1 MNQTSLNIYFS
12 NLSKG
17 EWLAKIR
24 RIHEFYST
32 TNYVPGRIVI
42 FFDEKIVPSDLES
55 VHLVT
60 LACLIHFLISKRYSV
75 ALSRSNEKV
84 FEYIFND
91 LGFPQYW
98 SGSKNHVN
106 ARKSHNIFNLWRII
120 ESEKELYAR
129 HIEEYLRNR
138 YFKGKDMSAISVSL
152 IEAFYNVFD
161 HADAKGNAFSIIKYD
176 EASHMLSVAI
186 SDFGIGIPTS
196 VKKFDDRFTSDKDAL
211 MASLSDNFT
220 VRSTTRNKGLGM
232 GNILACADS
241 ARIFS
246 NNGLIVKKQDSL
258 RALELDIYFPGTL
271 IYFEVDISSFDD
283 EEILDSFNL

>member
-1 MNQTSLNIYFS
+1 MKQTSSNIYFS
-12 NLSKG
+12 NLNRG
-17 EWLAKIR
+17 EWLAKIQ

-32 TNYVPGRIVI
+32 TNYMPIRIVI
-42 FFDEKIVPSDLES
+42 CFDEEIIPTVLEP

-60 LACLIHFLISKRYSV
+60 LACLIHFLISKKYQV
-75 ALSRSNEKV
+75 ALSHSNEKV
-84 FEYIFND
+84 FEYLFND
-91 LGFPQYW
+91 LGFPEYW
-98 SGSKNHVN
+98 GGSKNHVN

-129 HIEEYLRNR
+129 HIEEYLKNR
-138 YFKGKDMSAISVSL
+138 YFSGKDMSAISVSL

-161 HADAKGNAFSIIKYD
+161 HADAKGNAFSILKYD

-186 SDFGIGIPTS
+186 ADFGIGIPTS
-196 VKKFDDRFTSDKDAL
+196 VRKFDDTFTSDKEAL

-246 NNGLIVKKQDSL
+246 NNGLIVKKLNSL
-258 RALELDIYFPGTL
+258 RALAVDIYFPGTL

-283 EEILDSFNL
+283 EEILENFNL